1 VEPSLS
7 LPGQQREALTSG
19 SKAVVKLLTDEQRQ
33 QWKTIAGKPFMFE

>member
-19 SKAVVKLLTDEQRQ
+19 FEAVVKLLTDEQRQ
-33 QWKTIAGKPFMFE
+33 QWKIIAGNPLSFE